1 LPVAPAAETA
11 PGKPLEMPPAA
22 PRSEPKAIDQL
33 REREPGQPALPLHT
47 RLVERKGATRTLKP
61 AVPEALR
68 QVQSKP
74 LVQPQPP
81 LVSSRKYKLE
91 TTPALSTLPPQMP
104 AHAGSPFA
112 NATVQR
118 ELDISKPPISP
129 APTTGPVNMVLAEVP
144 VALSP
149 TVSRVPS
156 APAVP
161 VSPVGDKSVNQ
172 TPQAGAAI
180 QPQKTSEA
188 RIRPLKMNK
197 GGVVQRR
204 WDEHSGPDSVSSS
217 GNERSHETEQTPVDL
232 DQLAS
237 DVLPLIKRLLEIEFE
252 RSSGGFH

>member
-1 LPVAPAAETA
+1 
-11 PGKPLEMPPAA
+11 
-22 PRSEPKAIDQL
+22 
-33 REREPGQPALPLHT
+33 
-47 RLVERKGATRTLKP
+47 
-61 AVPEALR
+61 VPEALR

-91 TTPALSTLPPQMP
+91 TTPASSTLPPQMP
-104 AHAGSPFA
+104 AHAGSPSA

-118 ELDISKPPISP
+118 ELDRTQTLVSS
-129 APTTGPVNMVLAEVP
+129 APFTGPVSMVLADVP
-144 VALSP
+144 GALP
-149 TVSRVPS
+149 PAAGRAPA

-161 VSPVGDKSVNQ
+161 VSPVANQSANQ
-172 TPQAGAAI
+172 TPQAGAAT

-217 GNERSHETEQTPVDL
+217 GSERSQETEQTPVDL